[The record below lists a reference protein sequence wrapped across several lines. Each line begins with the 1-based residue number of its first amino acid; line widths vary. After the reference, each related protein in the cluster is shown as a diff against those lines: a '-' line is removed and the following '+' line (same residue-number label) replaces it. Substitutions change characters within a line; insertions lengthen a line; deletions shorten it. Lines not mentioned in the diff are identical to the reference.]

1 MKKVIY
7 TRPDGGLSVFNA
19 CEGARLA
26 MGLRDADGNPVA
38 VSEVPLPVDRF
49 LRRWPVDGMTA
60 TWAET
65 EDEFIV
71 RVAARSIPADAT
83 DVQLV
88 EPEIIPTDRTFRDG
102 WKAGAGKVEHDMA
115 KCREIQKARLRVL
128 RAPKLAALDVEF
140 MRALETGDT
149 AKAAEIA
156 AKKQALR
163 DVTKDPSIT
172 AAKTVEELKSAI
184 PAALQA

>member
-1 MKKVIY
+1 MKKIIY

-88 EPEIIPTDRTFRDG
+88 EPEIIPTDRTFRDA
-102 WKAGAGKVEHDMA
+102 WKAGSGKVEYDMA
-115 KCREIQKARLRVL
+115 KCKAMAHEKRRERREAEFKPHDDVIAKQIPGKSATGAEAARQAIREKYD
-128 RAPKLAALDVEF
+128 AMQAAID
-140 MRALETGDT
+140 
-149 AKAAEIA
+149 AA
-156 AKKQALR
+156 
-163 DVTKDPSIT
+163 TS
-172 AAKTVEELKSAI
+172 VEEIKAVLA
-184 PAALQA
+184 